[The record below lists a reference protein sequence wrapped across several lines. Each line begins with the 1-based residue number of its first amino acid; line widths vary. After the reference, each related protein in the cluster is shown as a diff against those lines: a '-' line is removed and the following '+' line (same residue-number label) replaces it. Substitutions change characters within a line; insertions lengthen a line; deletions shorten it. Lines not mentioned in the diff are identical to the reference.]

1 MTYFISGHRNIT
13 QEDFDKYYVPLI
25 NNALKDK
32 DVHFVV
38 GDCEGADS
46 MAQNYLKEKEI
57 LNVTVYHMFDSPRY
71 LADEK
76 FSSQGGF
83 KSDVERDS
91 AMTIVS
97 QVDIAVIG
105 IGRWTSGTAQNI
117 LRRYERELTIQ

>member
-13 QEDFDKYYVPLI
+13 QEDFDRYYVPLI

-32 DVHFVV
+32 DVQFVV
-38 GDCEGADS
+38 GDCEGVDS
-46 MAQNYLKEKEI
+46 MAQNYLKEKGI

-76 FSSQGGF
+76 FSSKGGF